1 MEQSVFNTANKHFM
15 KTKHFMQRAVIAT
28 VIAGGLTA
36 IVSSF
41 KAEKPASK
49 ADDLSGSINI
59 SGAFALYPITVKW
72 ADEFKK
78 LHPNVKFNISAGGAG
93 KGITDALSGL
103 VDIGLASRDIDPEE
117 VKKGAYTIY
126 VTKDAVVPTFNT
138 GNPNAAGILAKGLK
152 KEQFFDIFV
161 SGNVKNWNQVGG
173 KVSVPIHVYNR
184 SDAAG
189 AGETWAKYL
198 GKKQEDLLGVGVFG
212 DPGLAQAVKKDVTA
226 IGYNNIAYLYDLK
239 TRKPVEGVHALPID
253 VNGNGKID
261 GDENFYGSI
270 DKLTKAIADGKYPS
284 PPARNLGFLFKGKP
298 AKKELIAFVK
308 YVLTDGQKFVDE
320 NGYIALSKSKLK
332 EEIKKVD

>member
-1 MEQSVFNTANKHFM
+1 MKNKHIQN
-15 KTKHFMQRAVIAT
+15 TLIAAFAAIG
-28 VIAGGLTA
+28 VLITA
-36 IVSSF
+36 SSF
-41 KAEKPASK
+41 NKPAEIK
-49 ADDLSGSINI
+49 PADEIEGTISI

-103 VDIGLASRDIDPEE
+103 VDIGLASRDIDPSE
-117 VKKGAYTIY
+117 VKKGAYTVY

-138 GNPNAAGILAKGLK
+138 SNPNAAALLAKGVK
-152 KEQFFDIFV
+152 RGQFLDIFV
-161 SGNVKNWNQVGG
+161 GGNIKNWNQVAG
-173 KVSVPIHVYNR
+173 KVSVPIHIYTR

-189 AGETWAKYL
+189 AAETWAKYF

-212 DPGLAQAVKKDVTA
+212 DPGLALAVKKDVTA
-226 IGYNNIAYLYDLK
+226 IGFNNLAYLYDLK
-239 TRKPVEGVHALPID
+239 TRKQVTGVHALPID

-261 GDENFYGSI
+261 PNESFYDTI
-270 DKLTKAIADGKYPS
+270 DDLTAAIADGRYPS

-298 AKKELIAFVK
+298 KKKELIAFVK
-308 YVLTDGQKFVDE
+308 YVLTDGQKFIDE
-320 NGYIALSKSKLK
+320 NGYIALSKTKLR

>member
-1 MEQSVFNTANKHFM
+1 MKRILFMHKTLIIAITGISVL
-15 KTKHFMQRAVIAT
+15 IA
-28 VIAGGLTA
+28 A
-36 IVSSF
+36 SSF
-41 KAEKPASK
+41 IKRSDAKPP
-49 ADDLSGSINI
+49 ADDLEGTISI

-103 VDIGLASRDIDPEE
+103 VDIGLASRDIDPSE

-138 GNPNAAGILAKGLK
+138 GNPNAAAVLAKGVRRS
-152 KEQFFDIFV
+152 QFLDIFV
-161 SGNVKNWNQVGG
+161 NGKIKNWNQVAG
-173 KVSVPIHVYNR
+173 KVSVPIHIYTR

-189 AGETWAKYL
+189 AGETWAKYF

-212 DPGLAQAVKKDVTA
+212 DPGLAQAVKKDVTG
-226 IGYNNIAYLYDLK
+226 IGYNNLAYLYDLK
-239 TRKPVEGVHALPID
+239 TRKQVDGVHALPID

-261 GDENFYGSI
+261 ADENFYGTI
-270 DKLTKAIADGKYPS
+270 DELTNAIAEGKYPS

-298 AKKELIAFVK
+298 KKKELIEFVK
-308 YVLTDGQKFVDE
+308 YVLTTGQKFVDE
-320 NGYIALSKSKLK
+320 NGYIALSKAKLQ
-332 EEIKKVD
+332 EELKKVE

>member
-1 MEQSVFNTANKHFM
+1 MKNTLFTRQALVVAIALLSV
-15 KTKHFMQRAVIAT
+15 AV
-28 VIAGGLTA
+28 GG
-36 IVSSF
+36 SSF
-41 KAEKPASK
+41 IPGSAKPV
-49 ADDLSGSINI
+49 DDLQGTISI

-103 VDIGLASRDIDPEE
+103 VDIGLASRDIDPAE

-126 VTKDAVVPTFNT
+126 VTKDAVLPTFNT
-138 GNPNAAGILAKGLK
+138 ANPNAAALLAKGVK
-152 KEQFFDIFV
+152 RDQFLNIFV
-161 SGNVKNWNQVGG
+161 TGNIKNWNQLAG
-173 KVSVPIHVYNR
+173 KVPVPIHVYNR

-189 AGETWAKYL
+189 AGETWAKYF
-198 GKKQEDLLGVGVFG
+198 GKKQEDLFGVGVYG

-239 TRKPVEGVHALPID
+239 SRKQVDGVHALPID

-261 GDENFYGSI
+261 ADENFY
-270 DKLTKAIADGKYPS
+270 DTVDHLTDAIAAGKYPS

-298 AKKELIAFVK
+298 KKKELVEFVK
-308 YVLTDGQKFVDE
+308 FVLTQGQKDVDA
-320 NGYIALSKSKLK
+320 NGYIALSKPKIQ
-332 EEIKKVD
+332 EELKKVD

>member
-1 MEQSVFNTANKHFM
+1 MHKTLIIAITGISVL
-15 KTKHFMQRAVIAT
+15 IA
-28 VIAGGLTA
+28 A
-36 IVSSF
+36 SSF
-41 KAEKPASK
+41 IKRSDAKPP
-49 ADDLSGSINI
+49 ADDLEGTISI

-103 VDIGLASRDIDPEE
+103 VDIGLASRDIDPSE

-138 GNPNAAGILAKGLK
+138 GNPNAAAVLAKGVRRS
-152 KEQFFDIFV
+152 QFLDIFV
-161 SGNVKNWNQVGG
+161 NGKIKNWNQVAG
-173 KVSVPIHVYNR
+173 KVSVPIHIYTR

-189 AGETWAKYL
+189 AGETWAKYF

-212 DPGLAQAVKKDVTA
+212 DPGLAQAVKKDVTG
-226 IGYNNIAYLYDLK
+226 IGYNNLAYLYDLK
-239 TRKPVEGVHALPID
+239 TRKQVDGVHALPID

-261 GDENFYGSI
+261 ADENFYGTI
-270 DKLTKAIADGKYPS
+270 DELTNAIAEGKYPS

-298 AKKELIAFVK
+298 KKKELIEFVK
-308 YVLTDGQKFVDE
+308 YVLTTGQKFVDE
-320 NGYIALSKSKLK
+320 NGYIALSKAKLQ
-332 EEIKKVD
+332 EELKKVE